1 MANSP
6 DIWNAVNG
14 LNQQG
19 YEAALGAVPAHQTHP
34 GGYGNMEAAHAHM
47 VRLPS
52 LLPSLPSIPGS
63 PEVKTGFPSHPLQD
77 SYSPHSVLASDVSRG
92 LPPMSTFHRNNV
104 APRTSENSTSEK
116 NKHIYLFSGCFLR
129 PVLHVACCLCLFQSR
144 GATEMRPEGHR
155 RATPWAKLWPR

>member
-34 GGYGNMEAAHAHM
+34 GGYGNMEAVHAHM

-52 LLPSLPSIPGS
+52 LPPFLPSRGHQRSKLVVHLIVCRTLTPRTRCWLLMSAGGSRPCPPSIA
-63 PEVKTGFPSHPLQD
+63 TTWHHAPL
-77 SYSPHSVLASDVSRG
+77 
-92 LPPMSTFHRNNV
+92 
-104 APRTSENSTSEK
+104 RTPQVRK
-116 NKHIYLFSGCFLR
+116 IHIYLFSGCFLR
-129 PVLHVACCLCLFQSR
+129 PILHVACCLCLFQSR

-155 RATPWAKLWPR
+155 QATPWAKLWPR

>member
-19 YEAALGAVPAHQTHP
+19 YEAAPAHQTQS
-34 GGYGNMEAAHAHM
+34 GGYGSMEVAHAHM

-52 LLPSLPSIPGS
+52 LLPLRPSWGHQRS
-63 PEVKTGFPSHPLQD
+63 KLLVRLGLQD
-77 SYSPHSVLASDVSRG
+77 SYSPHSVLAADVSRG

-104 APRTSENSTSEK
+104 ALRTSENSTSEK
-116 NKHIYLFSGCFLR
+116 DKHFISFLAVLYQR
-129 PVLHVACCLCLFQSR
+129 LHVARCVCLISVS
-144 GATEMRPEGHR
+144 GNHR
-155 RATPWAKLWPR
+155 NASGGSQTGDTLGKALASVSAAPL

>member
-34 GGYGNMEAAHAHM
+34 GGYGNMEAVHAHM

-52 LLPSLPSIPGS
+52 LPSFHPGVTRGQNWLSVSSFAGLLLPALGA
-63 PEVKTGFPSHPLQD
+63 GF
-77 SYSPHSVLASDVSRG
+77 
-92 LPPMSTFHRNNV
+92 
-104 APRTSENSTSEK
+104 
-116 NKHIYLFSGCFLR
+116 
-129 PVLHVACCLCLFQSR
+129 
-144 GATEMRPEGHR
+144 
-155 RATPWAKLWPR
+155 